1 MTLTF
6 RELLESLQTFSN
18 DDLDKDATVEVDGEF
33 FRVSHFGVSTCLD
46 DTLDEGHPFLLIA
59 TVDD

>member
-18 DDLDKDATVEVDGEF
+18 DDLDKDATVEVDGEC
-33 FRVSHFGVSTCLD
+33 FGVSHVGVSTNLD
-46 DTLDEGHPFLLIA
+46 DALDEGHPFLSTA
-59 TVDD
+59 TR